1 VAVVVTG
8 TLVVLA
14 AGLGGGLAG
23 RALRVPGGSLL
34 GAMVAVG
41 TVQLSSATT
50 LQISPVWALLG
61 QILVGS
67 AIGSTIDPQMLRSF
81 RRVLVP
87 ASIAVAATVLS
98 GVLIGVTFAV
108 LGFAAPLTALFGL
121 APGGFAEMTAAAV
134 ALGASGPLVATMHLV
149 RVVAVIVLLPV
160 ILRTIARWGAGR
172 DDTRRRAAID
182 SQPDT
187 GAGGVRDER

>member
-1 VAVVVTG
+1 VAVVVSG

-14 AGLGGGLAG
+14 VGLAGGLAG

-41 TVQLSSATT
+41 ALQLSSATT
-50 LQISPVWALLG
+50 LQISPAWALLG

-67 AIGSTIDPQMLRSF
+67 VIGSTIDRQMLRSF

-98 GVLIGVTFAV
+98 GVLIGVTFAM

-160 ILRTIARWGAGR
+160 ILRMIARWGAGR
-172 DDTRRRAAID
+172 DEARRRAAID
-182 SQPDT
+182 GQLET
-187 GAGGVRDER
+187 GPGGVRDER